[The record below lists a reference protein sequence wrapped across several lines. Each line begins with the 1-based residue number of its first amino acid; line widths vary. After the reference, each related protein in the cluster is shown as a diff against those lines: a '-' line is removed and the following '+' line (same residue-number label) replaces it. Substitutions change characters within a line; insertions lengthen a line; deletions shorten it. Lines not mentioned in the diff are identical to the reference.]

1 MIVNGPLPY
10 YLQSYIE
17 VTFQDN
23 YSLRSISAAK
33 LKAIP

>member
-17 VTFQDN
+17 ATFQGN
-23 YSLRSISAAK
+23 YSFFSISAAK